1 MWEIIRSFGLYILS
15 VISLICFYW
24 HSVWAEWLLTK
35 LSITGGPSVQ
45 SDGFTLHHAVQERFS
60 VLSQRRTGPVLFC
73 LCKIYLTVLFCV
85 CKSYLTVL
93 FCLCMI
99 YLTVLFCL
107 CQIFLTIHIVFTK
120 DLIVRM
126 LQCLGF
132 FRFNI
137 FIYLFF
143 LWDCSFRIW
152 IWSTIRS
159 TRSR

>member
-60 VLSQRRTGPVLFC
+60 VLSQRGTGPVLFC
-73 LCKIYLTVLFCV
+73 LCK
-85 CKSYLTVL
+85 
-93 FCLCMI
+93 I

-143 LWDCSFRIW
+143 CGIVLLEFEYGAQSDQQDPVRNFLTSIE
-152 IWSTIRS
+152 SHQAEHEG
-159 TRSR
+159 